1 MDQFISKIE
10 AQIWSDD
17 RIDEICGFNST
28 SEEITVIQTE
38 DKKDNAKKAYKILMI
53 VFICL
58 SAILLASTITLAVL
72 LNKKSKANSIK
83 NVNYNAKPTD
93 PTDNNIKTK

>member
-1 MDQFISKIE
+1 
-10 AQIWSDD
+10 
-17 RIDEICGFNST
+17 
-28 SEEITVIQTE
+28 
-38 DKKDNAKKAYKILMI
+38 MI

-72 LNKKSKANSIK
+72 LNKKGKANSIK

-93 PTDNNIKTK
+93 TTDNNIKT